1 MKKVYGLD
9 TESGD
14 FMPLTGLLLLEEEEV
29 QGVEDFR
36 DLMARYGG
44 RVVDLENPPP
54 LPEGHY
60 IRLLQTALKEK
71 ELGDRLL
78 KASKSLAPFVE
89 DEGWQVALLGRA
101 GEGYL
106 RAWVWEEEK
115 GVQWGVEV
123 ADSPGERAGIT
134 LVEGRAATL
143 EEAKALALKRGEAL
157 LSLLKALE

>member
-1 MKKVYGLD
+1 M
-9 TESGD
+9 
-14 FMPLTGLLLLEEEEV
+14 
-29 QGVEDFR
+29 
-36 DLMARYGG
+36 DLG
-44 RVVDLENPPP
+44 NPPP

-60 IRLLQTALKEK
+60 IRLLQTALREK

-78 KASKSLAPFVE
+78 KAPGSFVE
-89 DEGWQVALLGRA
+89 DEGWRVALLGQA

-106 RAWVWEEEK
+106 RAWVWEEE
-115 GVQWGVEV
+115 GEVQWGVEV

-157 LSLLKALE
+157 LSLLKALEQA